1 MGRPSRFSPE
11 VRESAARMVE
21 DYREAH
27 ASEWAVLQS
36 VAPKLGRAHRALDR
50 PQTACPQ
57 RPQALISSLY
67 KPGVGEF
74 SMTVGGGNLNDR

>member
-1 MGRPSRFSPE
+1 MGSLWTLP
-11 VRESAARMVE
+11 
-21 DYREAH
+21 
-27 ASEWAVLQS
+27 
-36 VAPKLGRAHRALDR
+36 APWTRRRAHRALDR

-74 SMTVGGGNLNDR
+74 SMTAGGGNLNDR

>member
-1 MGRPSRFSPE
+1 MGSLWTLP
-11 VRESAARMVE
+11 
-21 DYREAH
+21 
-27 ASEWAVLQS
+27 
-36 VAPKLGRAHRALDR
+36 APWTRRRAHRTLDR

-74 SMTVGGGNLNDR
+74 SMTAGGGHLNDR

>member
-1 MGRPSRFSPE
+1 MGSLWTLP
-11 VRESAARMVE
+11 
-21 DYREAH
+21 
-27 ASEWAVLQS
+27 
-36 VAPKLGRAHRALDR
+36 APWTRRRAHRALDR

-74 SMTVGGGNLNDR
+74 SMTAGGGILNDR